1 MKTYFKI
8 ITSVTL
14 VFAFFSC
21 SEKDIVDLR
30 PINAIASELAFSTP
44 TLIEASMN
52 GMYNAASIGVY
63 NGAGGR
69 GYVWGAAF
77 VQQGDNR
84 GEDVVNLA
92 GFYQLTYTATYDAN
106 SANNE
111 GYWVDGF
118 RLINRCNLI
127 IEGVND
133 AVAKNIITSAVG
145 NRYIAEARFLRGI
158 THFELLNYFAR
169 PYNFTVGATHP
180 GLPYREVG
188 VDTNVEIEAEKLK
201 GRNTVADCYTKVLA
215 DLDFAETN
223 AAAATAS
230 NKFRA
235 TREAAIAFKTRI
247 NLQKRDW
254 DRVVVEGN
262 KLATSLSVINLAAT
276 QAGAFSIGN
285 NIEQIFAIQHGAA
298 PGQNPGANG
307 ALAQMYKNRVLIAI
321 SPIIWR
327 NASWLVDDRRRE
339 NNVMTT
345 RVEGMIL
352 TNKYT
357 DVTNNSDAA
366 PVIRY
371 AEVLLNMAE
380 ANARKS
386 SPDLISAIAQLNRV
400 RNRSLADVA
409 TQAYTAATFPT
420 ATALVGA
427 ILTERRIEFLCE
439 GRRWSDIHRLQGDDL
454 FPIDGIPAKIASGTV
469 AAALYTLG
477 TPYSGPRGVLA
488 IPGNDFRFL
497 WAIPFRE
504 TSQNPVLRGQQNPG
518 WQ

>member
-1 MKTYFKI
+1 MKKYFNQLASLALAL
-8 ITSVTL
+8 T
-14 VFAFFSC
+14 FFSC
-21 SEKDIVDLR
+21 SEKDIVELK

-52 GMYNAASIGVY
+52 GMYNAAAIGVY

-69 GYVWGAAF
+69 GYIWGAAF

-92 GFYQLTYTATYDAN
+92 GFFQFTYEGTYNAN

-111 GYWVDGF
+111 GYWVDGY

-133 AVAKNIITSAVG
+133 AVSKNIITAAVG
-145 NRYIAEARFLRGI
+145 NRYIGEARFLRAI
-158 THFELLNYFAR
+158 THFELLMYFAR
-169 PYNFTVGATHP
+169 PFQFTAGATHP
-180 GLPYREVG
+180 GVPYREVG
-188 VDTNVEIEAEKLK
+188 VDTDAEIESEKVK
-201 GRNTVADCYTKVLA
+201 GRNTVAECYAKVLA

-223 AAAATAS
+223 LVGAT

-235 TREAAIAFKTRI
+235 TTAAAIAFKTRV
-247 NLQKRDW
+247 NLHKRDW
-254 DRVVVEGN
+254 DAVVTEGN
-262 KLATSLSVINLAAT
+262 KLNTSSTVNLVASPAAAFGSLNTESV
-276 QAGAFSIGN
+276 FS
-285 NIEQIFAIQHGAA
+285 IQHGAA
-298 PGQNPGANG
+298 PGQNPGVNG
-307 ALAQMYKNRVLIAI
+307 ALSQMYKNRVLIAI

-327 NASWLVDDRRRE
+327 NPLWLADDRRRE

-345 RVEGMIL
+345 LVDGMVL

-357 DVTNNSDAA
+357 DITNNTDPA

-380 ANARKS
+380 ANARKA
-386 SPDLISAIAQLNRV
+386 SPDLTASLTQLNRV
-400 RNRSLADVA
+400 RNRSLASPA
-409 TQAYTAATFPT
+409 TQAYTAAALPT
-420 ATALVGA
+420 ATDLVGA

-439 GRRWSDIHRLQGDDL
+439 GRRWSDIHRLQGDNL
-454 FPIDGIPAKIASGTV
+454 FPIDGIPAKHANGPVPT
-469 AAALYTLG
+469 ARYTLG
-477 TPYSGPRGVLA
+477 TPYTGPFGVLA

-497 WAIPFRE
+497 WAIPLRE
-504 TSQNPVLRGQQNPG
+504 TSQNPVLRAQQNPG